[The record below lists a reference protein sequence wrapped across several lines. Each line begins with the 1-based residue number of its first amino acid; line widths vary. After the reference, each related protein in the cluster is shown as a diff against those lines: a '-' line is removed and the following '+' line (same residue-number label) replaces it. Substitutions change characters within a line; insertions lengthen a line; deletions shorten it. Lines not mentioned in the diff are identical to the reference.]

1 MIFSKLNKEKKL
13 LIKEA
18 NELYSIIVQQARKKE
33 FYSKLGVPDTVD
45 GRFENIILHLYFINK
60 RLLNGSEKDKKIM
73 LNIIDLM
80 FKDFDYNLRELGVGD
95 LSVGK
100 KIYHMT
106 GAYRGRFKAYDKA
119 IEIGR
124 KELLETLKRNL
135 YGTVQVNI
143 KNLNIMTDYF
153 LETLKNIK
161 NLDYNKIKKTKECF
175 FEINI

>member
-106 GAYRGRFKAYDKA
+106 GAYPSVRRQSVFWS
-119 IEIGR
+119 
-124 KELLETLKRNL
+124 L
-135 YGTVQVNI
+135 
-143 KNLNIMTDYF
+143 
-153 LETLKNIK
+153 
-161 NLDYNKIKKTKECF
+161 
-175 FEINI
+175 